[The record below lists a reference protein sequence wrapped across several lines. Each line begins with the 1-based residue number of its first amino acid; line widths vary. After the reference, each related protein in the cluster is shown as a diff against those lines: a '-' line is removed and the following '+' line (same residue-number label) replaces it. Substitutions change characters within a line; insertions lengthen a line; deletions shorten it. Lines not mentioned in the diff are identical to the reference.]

1 MNRKRALVG
10 AGVALGAA
18 ALGRGARAA
27 DLPVRVAALTIDA
40 SAAVYYAQD
49 QGFFKRAGLDA
60 QVQTIASGGA
70 IVAAVASNAVDI
82 GFANF
87 VSVVTAFAKNIP
99 VTVIAPGSVDVE
111 STPTNVLV
119 VPLNSTIRSGR
130 DFNGKTMATTTLKNI
145 VQFAAQLWV
154 DKNGGDSSTI
164 KFVEMPFSAMTEALV
179 AGRIDA
185 AIVAEPF
192 MADVKTKTRLIAYPM
207 AAIGPRV
214 QLGAW
219 IANTTWARAN
229 TDTVAAFSDAIV
241 KANEWGNAHHDLSG
255 QILAKHSRLE
265 PDVLARIN
273 RATYATK
280 LVTSEMQPVVDVAAR
295 YGVIAQT
302 IPAEKLLFR
311 P

>member
-1 MNRKRALVG
+1 MNRKRAILTTG
-10 AGVALGAA
+10 AALGAA
-18 ALGRGARAA
+18 ALGAPARAA
-27 DLPVRVAALTIDA
+27 NAPIRIAALTIDA
-40 SAAVYYAQD
+40 SAACYYAQD

-70 IVAAVASNAVDI
+70 IVAAVASNAVDV
-82 GFANF
+82 GFANL
-87 VSVVTAFAKNIP
+87 VSVVAAFAKNIP

-111 STPTNVLV
+111 ATPTNVLV
-119 VPLNSTIRSGR
+119 VPLNSTIRTGR

-154 DKNGGDSSTI
+154 DTHGGDSSTI

-192 MADVKTKTRLIAYPM
+192 MADVRTKTRLIAYPM
-207 AAIGPRV
+207 SAIGPRV

-219 IANTTWARAN
+219 LANAVWARAN
-229 TDTVAAFSDAIV
+229 PDVVAAFSDAII

-273 RATYATK
+273 RATYATR
-280 LVTSEMQPVVDVAAR
+280 LVAAEMQPAIDVAAR
-295 YGVIAQT
+295 YGAISQT